1 MCWAARED
9 SRWSSPRWH
18 AECRLHLS
26 KRGAAVEGVA
36 AVGVTQP
43 VRRYWLGDPCPL
55 RGALQHVP
63 DCALSQPSAALV
75 RGEDG
80 IVGTGIAAQGKQ
92 RRADDCGKQD
102 LAHPAAFARHREL
115 YFGVTLDHVGPG

>member
-1 MCWAARED
+1 M
-9 SRWSSPRWH
+9 
-18 AECRLHLS
+18 AERRLHLG

-43 VRRYWLGDPCPL
+43 VRRYCLGDPCPL

-63 DCALSQPSAALV
+63 DCAFGQPLTALV
-75 RGEDG
+75 RGEDW
-80 IVGTGIAAQGKQ
+80 IVGTGITAQGKQ

-102 LAHPAAFARHREL
+102 LESPL
-115 YFGVTLDHVGPG
+115 PIGVGPCIRGG